1 MAKVNVDLC
10 VSIAQMFPP
19 VVQALAAS
27 KLAQYM
33 IQLPQEKP
41 SSEWVWLVGVS
52 LYKVGG
58 VVA

>member
-1 MAKVNVDLC
+1 MC

-41 SSEWVWLVGVS
+41 PVS
-52 LYKVGG
+52 GCG
-58 VVA
+58 

>member
-1 MAKVNVDLC
+1 MDLC

-41 SSEWVWLVGVS
+41 SSEWVWLVGVA

-58 VVA
+58 VMA